1 MAAMS
6 DGTLSTARRIAVCG
20 VGMALSAACA
30 LSSSYDRKGQH
41 PNDYGVDLYE
51 PFDNSRDWGPA
62 YLVGPPSNAEE
73 YPRSDWHRAPETVI
87 RLAPGAGSA
96 PSIPSDPSN
105 GSVP

>member
-6 DGTLSTARRIAVCG
+6 SATQSTAQRMAVCAI
-20 VGMALSAACA
+20 GMALSAACT
-30 LSSSYDRKGQH
+30 LSSTYDRKGQH

-51 PFDNSRDWGPA
+51 PFDNSRDWGPS

-73 YPRSDWHRAPETVI
+73 YPRSDFHRPPATEI

-96 PSIPSDPSN
+96 PSIPSDPSD